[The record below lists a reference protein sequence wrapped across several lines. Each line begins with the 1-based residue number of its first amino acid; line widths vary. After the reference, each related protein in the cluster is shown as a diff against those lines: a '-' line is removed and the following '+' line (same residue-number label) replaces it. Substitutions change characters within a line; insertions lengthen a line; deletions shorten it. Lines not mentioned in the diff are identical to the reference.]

1 MRNRNEKLLV
11 LGVLVVG
18 VALAAPESAPRF
30 RADELHPAP
39 SGAAAPGA
47 TGQGATASTAQN
59 SPAPGAPAPSTSTGS
74 WDAVTLGRVEPRSG
88 EIKIAAP
95 LPGGRI
101 ADVLVK
107 PNDEV
112 FAGELLVRLDD
123 EEALARVAEA
133 DAQVALHK
141 RARNDQSAPAAS
153 ADRRKAEDAAADSE
167 RGLADAR
174 SALDKTTAGWRAGS
188 AAKTD
193 LDAARSAL
201 TRAQDRVRERQEALA
216 KLKASSE
223 TPLPTRL
230 EGELNVAQAEW
241 RVAQAALERT
251 QVRAPADGVVLR
263 VDARKGELA
272 APSLEPAL
280 LVIGDVSALRVRAE
294 VNEQDI
300 GRIRA
305 GQSVVVR
312 AAAFHGREFDGK
324 VSSVARVVGP
334 SRINSGDPRKFNDVD
349 VLEVVVDLQDPG
361 PLVVGQQVDVYFK
374 SEHPEA
380 ETQ

>member
-1 MRNRNEKLLV
+1 MSTGKQKLLLPGIV
-11 LGVLVVG
+11 AFGVI
-18 VALAAPESAPRF
+18 LAAPESGQKF
-30 RADELHPAP
+30 RADELHAAPAGSAVQRP
-39 SGAAAPGA
+39 AGQGSSMQGSPMQGSGA
-47 TGQGATASTAQN
+47 Q
-59 SPAPGAPAPSTSTGS
+59 GS

-101 ADVLVK
+101 AEVLVK
-107 PNDEV
+107 ANEDV

-133 DAQVALHK
+133 DAQVALRK

-167 RGLADAR
+167 RSLADAR
-174 SALDKTTAGWRAGS
+174 SALDKTTADLRAGS
-188 AAKTD
+188 ATKAD
-193 LDAARSAL
+193 LDAARSAVS
-201 TRAQDRVRERQEALA
+201 RAQDRVRERQEALA
-216 KLKASSE
+216 KLKASAD

-241 RVAQAALERT
+241 RVAQAALEKT
-251 QVRAPADGVVLR
+251 QIRAPADGVVLR
-263 VDARKGELA
+263 VGARKGELA
-272 APSLEPAL
+272 VPTLEPAI
-280 LVIGDVSALRVRAE
+280 LVVGDVSTLRVRAE
-294 VNEQDI
+294 VNEQDL

-305 GQSVVVR
+305 GQNVVVR
-312 AAAFHGREFDGK
+312 AAAFHNREFDGK

-349 VLEVVVDLQDPG
+349 VLEVVVDLPDPG
-361 PLVVGQQVDVYFK
+361 PLVVGEQVDVYFK
-374 SEHPEA
+374 SERSEQT
-380 ETQ
+380 ESQ

>member
-1 MRNRNEKLLV
+1 MLTRNQKLSL
-11 LGVLVVG
+11 LMLFVVG
-18 VALAAPESAPRF
+18 IASAAPVSALRF
-30 RADELHPAP
+30 RADELRPAP
-39 SGAAAPGA
+39 SGSAI
-47 TGQGATASTAQN
+47 QGSAVQDSAVRGSSVQ
-59 SPAPGAPAPSTSTGS
+59 SS

-101 ADVLVK
+101 AEVLVK
-107 PNDEV
+107 ANEEV

-153 ADRRKAEDAAADSE
+153 SDRRKAEDATADAE
-167 RGLADAR
+167 RGLAEAR
-174 SALDKTTAGWRAGS
+174 SALDKTTTDWRAGNAS
-188 AAKTD
+188 KAD
-193 LDAARSAL
+193 LDAARLAL
-201 TRAQDRVRERQEALA
+201 SRTQDRLRERQDALT
-216 KLKASSE
+216 KLKASAD

-241 RVAQAALERT
+241 RVAQVVLEKT
-251 QVRAPADGVVLR
+251 QIRAPADGVVLR
-263 VDARKGELA
+263 VGARKGELA
-272 APSLEPAL
+272 VPTSEPAL

-294 VNEQDI
+294 VNEQDL

-305 GQSVVVR
+305 GQGVLVR

-324 VSSVARVVGP
+324 VSSIARVVGP
-334 SRINSGDPRKFNDVD
+334 SRINSGDPRRFNDVD
-349 VLEVVVDLQDPG
+349 VLEVVVDLPDPG
-361 PLVVGQQVDVYFK
+361 PLVVGEQVDVYFK
-374 SEHPEA
+374 SDQA
-380 ETQ
+380 QTQ